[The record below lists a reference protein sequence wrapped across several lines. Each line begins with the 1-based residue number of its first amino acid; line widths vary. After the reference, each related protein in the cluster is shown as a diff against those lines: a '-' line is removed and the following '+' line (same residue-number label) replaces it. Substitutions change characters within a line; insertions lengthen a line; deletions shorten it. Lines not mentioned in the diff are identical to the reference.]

1 VIEERA
7 ADVICRDLEQR
18 ILSGELPDNS
28 TLPAEKELG
37 LHYGASRTVVREA
50 ITALSNRGMLENRP
64 RFRPIVKKPGYEA
77 AFDTMGSIV
86 QHFTHAKEG
95 VETLFNSRVFMER
108 ALVREA
114 AVRAR
119 SDDIKNLR
127 SALAANEAAI
137 GISEDFYRTDTE
149 FHRIFYSI
157 PRNPI
162 FPAVHHA
169 YNQWLA
175 EHWSKMDTSAE
186 RNLTNYRS
194 HKSIFEAVLE
204 RDADAA
210 ESLLERHLEDAWDQ
224 IKHTFE

>member
-1 VIEERA
+1 
-7 ADVICRDLEQR
+7 
-18 ILSGELPDNS
+18 
-28 TLPAEKELG
+28 
-37 LHYGASRTVVREA
+37 
-50 ITALSNRGMLENRP
+50 
-64 RFRPIVKKPGYEA
+64 
-77 AFDTMGSIV
+77 
-86 QHFTHAKEG
+86 
-95 VETLFNSRVFMER
+95 MER